1 MKKLDSMPIDERLKL
16 IYSSKELTEKMDS
29 MNYEELDCLLR
40 DYLEKLD
47 GCRYSFG
54 MYEDNVIRV
63 QNERDFL
70 YSFKDIQEDFCLTDK
85 IHNKFNQCW
94 KLYLADSNLWR
105 HHAELLADMYE
116 EYLNEIIKYYEDV
129 SYDIYCKEDTP
140 GVSVLLDLIDC
151 NEYFSDVYVRD
162 DGRLVCEKFLN

>member
-1 MKKLDSMPIDERLKL
+1 MPVDERLKL

-29 MNYEELDCLLR
+29 MNYEELDSVLD
-40 DYLEKLD
+40 DYLRKLD
-47 GCRYSFG
+47 GSKYSFG
-54 MYEDNVIRV
+54 MYNQNYINVE
-63 QNERDFL
+63 NERDFL
-70 YSFKDIQEDFCLTDK
+70 LSFKDIQEDFCLTDK
-85 IHNKFNQCW
+85 IHKKFNQCW

-116 EYLNEIIKYYEDV
+116 EYLNETIKYYEDV
-129 SYDIYCKEDTP
+129 SYDIYCKDDTP
-140 GVSVLLDLIDC
+140 AVRELLDLMDC